1 MIDERGKGP
10 AARGKSTRESAE
22 GDTLPSEDI
31 QSVTRASERGASW
44 RRSSGTR
51 LRGSSGS
58 APAAERTS
66 GVDAARPLPSGDDR
80 YHTLRIIGTGGSGEV
95 TECIDTVLGRRVALK
110 AIKPEMVD
118 DARAQRVLD
127 RESQVTSTLEHPN
140 IIPVYDAGIRSAGDR
155 YYVMRLVSQPS
166 LEDILARVAAG
177 DLEIAE
183 QYALGRLLRHFMQ
196 VCQAVD
202 YAHSRGVIHCDLK
215 PANILLGEFGEVL
228 LVDWGLA
235 YSVED
240 QSGFRGGTPGYM
252 APEQMDPAC
261 SAFDARTDVFAL
273 GAILY
278 EILSLQ
284 PAFAG
289 VSVASIFDEMEP
301 DETGHLSLVPPSE
314 RAPDLDIPPVLDAIC
329 MRALEYKREAR
340 FSSAREMAAAIET
353 FLDRKQELE
362 RRQREAD
369 LRAKEGDELAE
380 RYHELVEMR
389 PDQLAKL
396 ASVRAMLKSWDPP
409 DKKRVLWDAEDRIAV
424 TDSLRVRTLQAAVA
438 AYEQALELIGG
449 HRQARRG
456 LAKLYWSE
464 LRHAQERRDDLNQI
478 YFEGLVRQ
486 YDEGMLISSL
496 RGKGF
501 LSVEAPTGASLFLE
515 TLKERHR
522 RLVTVGQPRALE
534 QPVAGLALATGSYV
548 LCAATGDGKTVRH
561 PLLIRSGREYHLQV
575 EVARAAT
582 LADGDIMIPAGPAL
596 LGGDPQAPAA
606 GELREVTVP
615 AFAIGKWPVVF
626 RDYLAFIAD
635 CIATGQD
642 VTELLP
648 QNRSDAPYWEH
659 TGDGFVPRF
668 LPAIPDGVDP
678 ISLPAFGITA
688 TAARAYAD
696 WVSAKTGHRYRLP
709 TEIEWEKA
717 ARGADGRA
725 FPWGDR
731 FDATF
736 CKMRESRP
744 GPPMPEPADAFPLD
758 QSPYGVC
765 ALAGTVAE
773 WVIPTGAGD
782 GDLRFASRGGAWCDW
797 EIDCRPS
804 AQRSYFASERSARL
818 GFRLVRDV

>member
-1 MIDERGKGP
+1 MTRSSGKPPPRGKP
-10 AARGKSTRESAE
+10 TRESVE

-31 QSVTRASERGASW
+31 QSVRASERRASW
-44 RRSSGTR
+44 RSSGGTR
-51 LRGSSGS
+51 LRGSSEPS
-58 APAAERTS
+58 AGAAS
-66 GVDAARPLPSGDDR
+66 GTEDDIGPLPAGRER
-80 YHTLRIIGTGGSGEV
+80 YQMLRIIGTGGSGEV
-95 TECIDTVLGRRVALK
+95 TECIDTVLGRRVAVK
-110 AIKPEMVD
+110 AIKPEMVKD
-118 DARAQRVLD
+118 PRAQKVLD

-140 IIPVYDAGIRSAGDR
+140 IIPVYDAGIHDEGDR

-166 LEDILARVAAG
+166 LEDILAKVAAG
-177 DLEIAE
+177 DVEIAE

-261 SAFDARTDVFAL
+261 NAFDARTDVFAL

-301 DETGHLSLVPPSE
+301 DASGRLKLVPPSE
-314 RAPDLDIPPVLDAIC
+314 RAPDLDIPPVLEDVC

-369 LRAKEGDELAE
+369 TRAKEGDELAE

-389 PDQLAKL
+389 PEQLAKL
-396 ASVRAMLKSWDPP
+396 ASVRAVLKSWDPP
-409 DKKRVLWDAEDRIAV
+409 EKKRVLWDAEDRIAV

-438 AYEQALELIGG
+438 AYEQALELIAG
-449 HRQARRG
+449 HRAARRG

-464 LRHAQERRDDLNQI
+464 LRHAQERRDELNQI

-501 LSVEAPTGASLFLE
+501 LSVDAPEGTTLSLE

-522 RLVTVGQPRALE
+522 RLVTVGHPRALE
-534 QPVAGLALATGSYV
+534 APIAGLALATGSYV
-548 LCAATGDGKTVRH
+548 LCARGENGREARH
-561 PLLIRSGREYHLQV
+561 PLLIRSGREYHL
-575 EVARAAT
+575 R
-582 LADGDIMIPAGPAL
+582 LDIDKAQSLGPEDVLIPAGPAL
-596 LGGDPQAPAA
+596 IGGDPQTPST

-626 RDYLAFIAD
+626 REYLAFIAD
-635 CIATGQD
+635 EITAGND

-648 QNRSDAPYWEH
+648 QNRSDAPYWEW

-668 LPAIPDGVDP
+668 LPATSDEVDP
-678 ISLPAFGITA
+678 MALPAFGVTA
-688 TAARAYAD
+688 TAAQAYAE
-696 WVSAKTGHRYRLP
+696 WLSKKTGHRYRLP
-709 TEIEWEKA
+709 TEVEWEKA

-744 GPPMPEPADAFPLD
+744 GPPMPEPADVFTLD
-758 QSPYGVC
+758 ESPYGVF
-765 ALAGTVAE
+765 ALAGTIAE
-773 WVIPTGAGD
+773 WVIPTGANSD
-782 GDLRFASRGGAWCDW
+782 AERFASRGGAWCDW
-797 EIDCRPS
+797 DIDCRPS
-804 AQRSYFASERSARL
+804 AQRTYFARERSARL
-818 GFRLVRDV
+818 GFRLARDL